1 MLKIYIVLST
11 FQGCPSDVKAYL
23 NEVDANKEAR
33 RLRRELGIRKG
44 HEEESENAVD
54 VKPVEV
60 YGA

>member
-1 MLKIYIVLST
+1 MIKVYIVLST

-23 NEVDANKEAR
+23 NEVDANKEAS

-44 HEEESENAVD
+44 QEAESENAVE

-60 YGA
+60 FGT

>member
-1 MLKIYIVLST
+1 MIKVYIVVST

-23 NEVDANKEAR
+23 NEVDANKEAQ

-44 HEEESENAVD
+44 QEAESESTVD

-60 YGA
+60 YGT